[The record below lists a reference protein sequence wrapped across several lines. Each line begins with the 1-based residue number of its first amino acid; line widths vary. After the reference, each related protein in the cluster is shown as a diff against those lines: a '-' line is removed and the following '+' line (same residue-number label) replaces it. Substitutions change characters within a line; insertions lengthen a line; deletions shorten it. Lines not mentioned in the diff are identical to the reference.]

1 MLNQTFGINNNRI
14 ASDALIAGIKGLL
27 SFGVG
32 ALTVGA
38 GLCNIPKGAA
48 PGMLN
53 LSTKMFL
60 NTVIGNGLKM
70 PVDAVYAAILG
81 EECGWISGIKTIM
94 DWIF

>member
-1 MLNQTFGINNNRI
+1 M
-14 ASDALIAGIKGLL
+14 IAGIKGLL

-32 ALTVGA
+32 AWTGGA
-38 GLCNIPKGAA
+38 GLWDIPKGAA

-70 PVDAVYAAILG
+70 PVDAVYAAILR
-81 EECGWISGIKTIM
+81 EECGRISGIKTIM

>member
-1 MLNQTFGINNNRI
+1 MGTGAAIAAGGSLFGLSVG
-14 ASDALIAGIKGLL
+14 A

-32 ALTVGA
+32 MAITVGA
-38 GLCNIPKGAA
+38 GLWNIPKGAV